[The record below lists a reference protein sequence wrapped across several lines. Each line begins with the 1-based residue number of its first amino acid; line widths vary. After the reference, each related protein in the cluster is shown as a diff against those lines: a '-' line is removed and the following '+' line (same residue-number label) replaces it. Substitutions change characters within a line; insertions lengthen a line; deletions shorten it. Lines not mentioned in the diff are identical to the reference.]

1 VANASV
7 ESELRFYAVFYVAYG
22 LVALRV
28 ARPARTVNHNREGA
42 RQRPRARRPG
52 EGCRLAVGKPHAV
65 QRGLLVIEWPR
76 RRRSP
81 PAGAYGDAGLMN
93 GESPAAALKEG
104 GTRRQ
109 DTRPKASHK
118 VAVVVARQTAI
129 ALRLP
134 CRRQVH
140 DGCEPAPAALRPY

>member
-65 QRGLLVIEWPR
+65 QRGLLVIELAAPPAITACRRAWR
-76 RRRSP
+76 RRTDEWR
-81 PAGAYGDAGLMN
+81 
-93 GESPAAALKEG
+93 ESSCRVEEG